1 MNRLKQD
8 KLELSYVLV
17 IPLLDIYSKNM
28 RSVIQKDMIMLYY
41 LQ

>member
-1 MNRLKQD
+1 MDRLQKD
-8 KLELSYVLV
+8 KLELSCVLV

-28 RSVIQKDMIMLYY
+28 IQKDMIMLYY